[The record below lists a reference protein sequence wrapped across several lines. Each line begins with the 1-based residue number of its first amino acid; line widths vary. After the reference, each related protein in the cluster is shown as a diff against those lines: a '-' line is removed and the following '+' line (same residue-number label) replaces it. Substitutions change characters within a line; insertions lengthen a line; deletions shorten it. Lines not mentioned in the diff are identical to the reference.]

1 MKKKSKDF
9 QVFIKVTIVFVFSLF
24 AGFQMA
30 FSQNGPGSTSDVE
43 LKIPVGP
50 RAIAMGQAFV
60 AVADDANAVFWNP
73 AGLNQLGG
81 TMLTA
86 QYDSFI
92 STISYEFLAAATK
105 LGNNA
110 AIGLGS
116 KILTTGPPEQATDS
130 NGNATSGS
138 VYENYMDVDLAG
150 AYRLSYYFD
159 VGLTAKYINKNLSGT
174 SASTFAVD
182 LGVLYKTPVPHFT
195 AGLNLQNLGPGQGS
209 YPLPRNLKIGV
220 AYRMFDDNFTTDF
233 DMNFPDDNAISANL
247 GGEYWY
253 KDTLVGRFG
262 YQFQGSVDQNQV
274 GIGGKAGLYLGA
286 GVKVAAFKDYI
297 GLDYA
302 WTNDG
307 FLGAENLFAL
317 DFYF

>member
-1 MKKKSKDF
+1 
-9 QVFIKVTIVFVFSLF
+9 
-24 AGFQMA
+24 MA